1 MMRKTD
7 IQHGVK
13 KKDIWYSVT
22 RLMWDTDLI
31 SSRFTLALAEFI
43 WAFIFLMPGNTFPA
57 SEFPKLGLMSE
68 NIWGFIFLSSGVIQ
82 TIIILYEHM
91 HNKFA
96 RYFAAFNAM
105 MWIYLVFA
113 ILIDTYPPVAGIA
126 AEFALMFI
134 AVWIWIRPYIL
145 AEGLYRVGIR

>member
-31 SSRFTLALAEFI
+31 YSRFTLALAEFI
-43 WAFIFLMPGNTFPA
+43 WALILLMPGNTFPT
-57 SEFPKLGLMSE
+57 SEFPKLGFMSE
-68 NIWGFIFLSSGVIQ
+68 NIWGIIFLISGVIQ
-82 TIIILYEHM
+82 TMIILYEHM

-96 RYFAAFNAM
+96 RRFAMINAI

-126 AEFALMFI
+126 AEFALMII
-134 AVWIWIRPYIL
+134 AVWIWVRPYIL
-145 AEGLYRVGIR
+145 AEGLYRAGIR